1 MINTSMKRLPVG
13 AVVLMLVT
21 LSPVAP
27 ADDVTDAVNEALQ
40 FYKEGKYSEAASNL
54 NYAAQLVQQKKGT
67 SMESILPEPLS
78 GWTAEEATS
87 QTAGAA
93 MFGGGVTVERNYA
106 KESGGTVKIQVVT
119 DSPLLQS
126 MMMMMTNPMFAT
138 ANGGKLETISGHK
151 AIVKMN
157 PGEQGG
163 QIQLVIANR
172 FLVTIGG
179 NGVTKDDMVA
189 YASAID
195 YQKMQSLP

>member
-40 FYKEGKYSEAASNL
+40 FYKEGKFSEAASNL

-87 QTAGAA
+87 QAAGAA
-93 MFGGGVTVERNYA
+93 MFGGGVTVERNYT
-106 KESGGTVKIQVVT
+106 KESGTVKIQVVT

-126 MMMMMTNPMFAT
+126 MMMVMTNPMFAT
-138 ANGGKLETISGHK
+138 ADGGKLVTISGQK

-179 NGVTKDDMVA
+179 NGVTRDDMVA